1 MIDIIVAI
9 NSINE
14 TVINCLNNVIACTDL
29 NRHRLLLVAYGKNIE
44 NVVAGLS
51 AFNSFHTVIL
61 RANNSYSAIAAMEA
75 GASFGDKNDVVLL
88 DTDVIVTPDWI
99 EKLSFNLALRPET
112 ATVSPVVV
120 NDLENEPIYKY
131 SSSFSVTDSPSDSCI
146 FIPRDVINLVGDID
160 AAGFF
165 DRCKSVGLCHYQ
177 ADNTIVYLNERPLA
191 SNRTTILYVL
201 GQEVSEVEKCYQDK
215 WLFFKDFLP
224 GMEKKHKVY
233 VAVRSEEKLVITSKD
248 DKYKYEFPLCIDATV
263 PVTYISEY
271 RKIWNSVLRYLKV
284 DLLHV
289 LDVKGI
295 GLDVIQIAKELGIP
309 VLASVFDYGF
319 ICPNEKLLRPSGTSC
334 YLAAPEDN
342 CRACISRSCNINVK
356 GDYLKKYQKDNFE
369 ALSCCETIFV
379 PSMSMK
385 YYMSKAYPTIG
396 HKFVVLTPGSDVN
409 SNMLAKNIVDGKN
422 NKAREG
428 LVRVGYFSAED
439 SEEIN
444 YHDGKR
450 VESTLQRLFEVT
462 ELVDVTYVAIDSVN
476 EDTASKIDVLL
487 YLPNWPVAYGAIVSE
502 SVKYGIPIITI
513 ETGGVTERMQQYAHG
528 FSVPSSDVIRG
539 VRDILISIVEDKTL
553 LPQKKILAGHS
564 YIKSVG
570 EMDEEYELCYE
581 SYDKKNH
588 SYTYYEK
595 IDDELMRKA
604 ISLTETKEFEKEK
617 TLKRIIK
624 HLLSEEA

>member
-61 RANNSYSAIAAMEA
+61 RANNSYSAIAALEA

-99 EKLSFNLALRPET
+99 EKLSFNLSMRPET
-112 ATVSPVVV
+112 ATVSPVVIE
-120 NDLENEPIYKY
+120 DIENEPLYKY
-131 SSSFSVTDSPSDSCI
+131 APSFSVTKSPSDSCVL
-146 FIPRDVINLVGDID
+146 IPRDVINLVGDID

-165 DRCKSVGLCHYQ
+165 DRCTSTGLCHYQ
-177 ADNTIVYLNERPLA
+177 ADNAIVYLNQKPII
-191 SNRTTILYVL
+191 SNKSTILYVL
-201 GQEVSEVEKCYQDK
+201 GEDVSEAEKSYQDK

-233 VAVRSEEKLVITSKD
+233 VAVRRGEKLVISSRD
-248 DKYKYEFPLCIDATV
+248 DKYKYEFPLCIEMGV
-263 PVTYISEY
+263 PVTYVSEY
-271 RKIWNSVLRYLKV
+271 RKIWNSLLRYLNV
-284 DLLHV
+284 DLLHI

-295 GLDVIQIAKELGIP
+295 GLDVIKIAKELDIP

-342 CRACISRSCNINVK
+342 CKACITRSCNIDVK
-356 GDYLKKYQKDNFE
+356 GEYLKKYQKDNFE
-369 ALSCCETIFV
+369 ALCCCETIFV

-396 HKFVVLTPGSDVN
+396 HKFIVLTPGSDVD
-409 SNMLAKNIVDGKN
+409 SNVLAKCVVDGKN
-422 NKAREG
+422 KKSGEG
-428 LVRVGYFSAED
+428 IIRVGYFVTENAEG
-439 SEEIN
+439 IY
-444 YHDGKR
+444 YHGGRR
-450 VESTLQRLFEVT
+450 VESTLQKLFEVT
-462 ELVDVTYVAIDSVN
+462 ELVDVTYVAIDAVN
-476 EDTASKIDVLL
+476 EEAASKIDVLL
-487 YLPNWPVAYGAIVSE
+487 YLPNWPVAYGAVVSE
-502 SVKYGIPIITI
+502 SIKYGIPIITI
-513 ETGGVTERMQQYAHG
+513 ETGGVTERMQQYTHG

-539 VRDILISIVEDKTL
+539 VRDILISVVEDKNL

-581 SYDKKNH
+581 SYDRKNRN
-588 SYTYYEK
+588 YTYYEK
-595 IDDELMRKA
+595 IDDDLMREA
-604 ISLTETKEFEKEK
+604 ISFAETKEPEKEK
-617 TLKRIIK
+617 TLKKIIK
-624 HLLSEEA
+624 HLLSEEV